1 MTELVVT
8 QYFTYWRAIEIGS
21 SRVVEGLVAREH
33 AAPSRALART
43 IAEWDGHHYWQ
54 SSPEGRWL
62 VLVEE
67 HGRARERWWL
77 HALLFLVTLATASLG
92 GAALAGISGVWYHP
106 TLAEFRAGLSFSIPL
121 LGILLAHESGHYVA
135 ARQYRVDASPPY
147 FVPFPA
153 QWNILGTMGAF
164 IRLRSALFDRRTLF
178 DIGIAGPLAGIAVAI
193 PVLLMGLTLSTVE
206 PSGPVLPLA
215 HQYFAGAPGLGGIF
229 IGDSLLMMGCR
240 ALLGIHGAVRLHPVA
255 MAGWVGLLVTSLNLL
270 PLTQLD
276 GGHIAYAMFGRA
288 HVWIA
293 RAFWI
298 SLIPL
303 GYFWWPGWWVWALLG
318 ILLGRGRLAH
328 PSVISPEREL
338 DPQRRLLG
346 WLAVALFFATFMPR
360 PWVF

>member
-1 MTELVVT
+1 VTELVVT

-67 HGRARERWWL
+67 HDRARERWWL